1 MLKSTA
7 MLLQE
12 YSSYANPAAK
22 IGRIVKKGELVPVV
36 RGLYE
41 TDPTTPGYC
50 LSGALYGS
58 AQLSFEYAL
67 GRRGFIPE
75 EVRVY
80 TCAVCGTGKRK
91 RYSTPF
97 GVFTYRD
104 VPTRVFPYG
113 VELLDERGYGHMLA
127 TPERASCD
135 LLYTRAPCA
144 NRRELRELL
153 FDNLRID
160 EDEFRAANL
169 DEMTEL
175 AELYRTTNCRLL
187 ASLIKEM
194 KRHERSR

>member
-80 TCAVCGTGKRK
+80 TCAGYHVKSHKIPLYNKCSKNRLARQPQGGGRQCVQQMRQKAF
-91 RYSTPF
+91 P
-97 GVFTYRD
+97 VF
-104 VPTRVFPYG
+104 
-113 VELLDERGYGHMLA
+113 
-127 TPERASCD
+127 
-135 LLYTRAPCA
+135 
-144 NRRELRELL
+144 
-153 FDNLRID
+153 
-160 EDEFRAANL
+160 
-169 DEMTEL
+169 
-175 AELYRTTNCRLL
+175 
-187 ASLIKEM
+187 
-194 KRHERSR
+194 